1 MASLLRGDQPLTAA
15 ERRMAVR
22 VAVVIAI
29 PLALIV
35 CVTLVGGF
43 LIFRSKTN
51 EKISTNREAIVS
63 VRALTEDL
71 VAERQAREKAIAE
84 AVFRTCVDN
93 EAQDAVLVDIL
104 DKTIR
109 SLLRGP
115 QTVARD
121 AYIQNLRDA
130 IRAREP
136 ANEPECKIPAGG

>member
-1 MASLLRGDQPLTAA
+1 MAL
-15 ERRMAVR
+15 R
-22 VAVVIAI
+22 VATVIAI

-43 LIFRSKTN
+43 LIYRSKTN
-51 EKISTNREAIVS
+51 ARINTNKEAIVS

-71 VAERQAREKAIAE
+71 VEERRAREKAIAE

-93 EAQDAVLVDIL
+93 EAQDAVLVNIL

-109 SLLRGP
+109 SLQRGP

-136 ANEPECKIPAGG
+136 VNEPECQIPAGG

>member
-1 MASLLRGDQPLTAA
+1 MAL
-15 ERRMAVR
+15 R
-22 VAVVIAI
+22 VATVIAI

-35 CVTLVGGF
+35 CFTLVGGF
-43 LIFRSKTN
+43 LIYRSKTN
-51 EKISTNREAIVS
+51 DRIHANKDAIVS
-63 VRALTEDL
+63 VRKLTEDL
-71 VAERQAREKAIAE
+71 LDERRAREKAIAE

-109 SLLRGP
+109 SLQRGP
-115 QTVARD
+115 RTVARD

-136 ANEPECKIPAGG
+136 VNEPECKIPAGGG